1 MGLRLQEH
9 SSPSNGGQT
18 TNWPDLAATATKE
31 SRTVSQLFDTH
42 WFCRYPRPRKV
53 IHDNG
58 TEFKGYK
65 FQDMYSSY
73 GVRLQPTTV
82 KNPRS
87 NLVAER
93 MNLTIG
99 DILHTPFLREKNGRR
114 NLTWPY
120 NQLHGQLDH
129 RSARCQGIQPDSYF
143 FPEI

>member
-1 MGLRLQEH
+1 MIKLAKTFVLPLAFSLRSWCVDLQKMDLRLQEH
-9 SSPSNGGQT
+9 SGPSNGGQT

-93 MNLTIG
+93 IHLTMD
-99 DILHTPFLREKNGRR
+99 DILHASFFEEEE
-114 NLTWPY
+114 WP
-120 NQLHGQLDH
+120 QEFDVAL
-129 RSARCQGIQPDSYF
+129 
-143 FPEI
+143 